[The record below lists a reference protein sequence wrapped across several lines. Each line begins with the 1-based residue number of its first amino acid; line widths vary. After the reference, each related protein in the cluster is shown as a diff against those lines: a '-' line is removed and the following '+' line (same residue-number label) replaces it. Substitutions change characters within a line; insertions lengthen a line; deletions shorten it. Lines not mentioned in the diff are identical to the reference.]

1 MPIFTINLTEE
12 QAKALE
18 KMYDTDDLQY
28 VLQKN
33 IEVTAD
39 NYILEQYRIEV
50 ATRPVSELKKI
61 VPDFKVERVN
71 NGPKEENI

>member
-1 MPIFTINLTEE
+1 MLTFTINITEE

-18 KMYDTDDLQY
+18 KMYDTDNLQN

-39 NYILEQYRIEV
+39 NYLHEQYRVEV
-50 ATRPVSELKKI
+50 SALPVSELKKI
-61 VPDFKVERVN
+61 VPDFKVERR
-71 NGPKEENI
+71 KENI